1 MARIEITDLKEDLS
15 ISEDE
20 LKHVK
25 GGIGLLLPA
34 VQKIREASIIAIH
47 KDLVSLDGT
56 SYER

>member
-34 VQKIREASIIAIH
+34 VQKVREASILVID
-47 KDLVSLDGT
+47 KDWFTLDGT

>member
-1 MARIEITDLKEDLS
+1 MAKIEITDLKEDLS

-20 LKHVK
+20 LRHVK

-34 VQKIREASIIAIH
+34 VQKVREATTIAMY
-47 KDLVSLDGT
+47 KEWAPQDGT